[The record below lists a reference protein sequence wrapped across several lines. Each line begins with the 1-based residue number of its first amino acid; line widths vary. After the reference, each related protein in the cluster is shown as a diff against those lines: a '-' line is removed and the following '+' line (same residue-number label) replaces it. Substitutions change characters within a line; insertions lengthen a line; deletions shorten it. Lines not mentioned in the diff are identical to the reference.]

1 MSLWLKEETKEYLIS
16 LHWPTLDWILPVSGY
31 GLLIRNFHLKV
42 TQIELVRSWWILI
55 WQMTEKEQCS
65 LVGWFDFYNLLEA
78 Q

>member
-42 TQIELVRSWWILI
+42 TQIELVRS
-55 WQMTEKEQCS
+55 
-65 LVGWFDFYNLLEA
+65 
-78 Q
+78 